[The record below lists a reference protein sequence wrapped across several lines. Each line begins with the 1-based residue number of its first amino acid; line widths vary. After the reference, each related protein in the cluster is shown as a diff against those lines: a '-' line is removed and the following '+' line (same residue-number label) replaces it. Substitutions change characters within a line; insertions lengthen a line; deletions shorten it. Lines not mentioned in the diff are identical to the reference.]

1 MNIRNFFGGFVEVAD
16 GLVSI
21 LSLGYLAPGWDFRYY
36 CWLLRRDIE
45 RSKKQREQQKE
56 NSND

>member
-1 MNIRNFFGGFVEVAD
+1 MNIRNFFGGFVEVAN
-16 GLVSI
+16 GLASI
-21 LSLGYLAPGWDFRYY
+21 LSLGYFAPGWDFRYH
-36 CWLLRRDIE
+36 CWLLLRDIE